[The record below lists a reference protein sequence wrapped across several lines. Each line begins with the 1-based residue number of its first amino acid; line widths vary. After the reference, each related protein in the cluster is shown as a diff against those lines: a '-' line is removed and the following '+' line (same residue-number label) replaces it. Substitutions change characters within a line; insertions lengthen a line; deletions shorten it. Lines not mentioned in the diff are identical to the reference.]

1 MTDNNIIMNNQNI
14 KNIVMQNTDL
24 TFLLSDYLDDTS
36 SKSLF
41 KSQRLYRNMITNNP
55 DRYKVKRSASLMKI
69 FEELYLRQAE
79 IKFISDEQI
88 NIEFYAGEYEYWD
101 PDNDYIYYPQYDILK
116 FTLNDNGL
124 HLEFLSNCSN
134 KVYEEF
140 SWFKELILLIK
151 DYILSYGITWDMNM
165 EEEDF

>member
-1 MTDNNIIMNNQNI
+1 
-14 KNIVMQNTDL
+14 
-24 TFLLSDYLDDTS
+24 
-36 SKSLF
+36 
-41 KSQRLYRNMITNNP
+41 MITNNP

-124 HLEFLSNCSN
+124 HLEFLCNCSN

-151 DYILSYGITWDMNM
+151 DYILSYGITWDMHM